1 MSENLRPFHDRME
14 ECFKNL
20 KVKVEKEYGV
30 REMVRMGPVS
40 GEGVR
45 WGKREHG
52 SRSLQRI
59 LPSRSQDCWS

>member
-30 REMVRMGPVS
+30 REMVRTVPVAGRGETGQRGRRGP
-40 GEGVR
+40 
-45 WGKREHG
+45 WGPE
-52 SRSLQRI
+52 QRD
-59 LPSRSQDCWS
+59 LLWRRRA